1 MKKIIGF
8 LFCTFFVGAAHSQDG
23 HLVTPANATVSIEKL
38 SAADWQADLQFL
50 QQTIHKDYSFLF
62 KKVTAAEFD
71 AAVDKL
77 YKAMPGLEVH
87 ERVAGLARI
96 ISLFKYGHT
105 SLGWRQGPFKYHVAP
120 VNFYWFS
127 NGLYVEGADKN
138 YASIVGAKLLKIEGV
153 PVMQVLE
160 AIKPLVSAENE
171 QFFKAYGL
179 DFIAIPEALHAQGI
193 TK

>member
-1 MKKIIGF
+1 M
-8 LFCTFFVGAAHSQDG
+8 V
-23 HLVTPANATVSIEKL
+23 
-38 SAADWQADLQFL
+38 
-50 QQTIHKDYSFLF
+50 

-105 SLGWRQGPFKYHVAP
+105 SLGWRQSPFKYHVAP

-127 NGLYVEGADKN
+127 DGLYAEGADKN

-160 AIKPLVSAENE
+160 AIKPLVSAEND
-171 QFFKAYGL
+171 QFLKPM
-179 DFIAIPEALHAQGI
+179 DWIS
-193 TK
+193 